1 MSEVSTNAL
10 IDTDIVVVGGGMVG
24 AALALALAP
33 LDIRVIVLEGQS
45 LDVSPRQCAKVPD
58 VASFERRVSA
68 ISPASQRILSRLGAW
83 ERIPAECQG
92 TYTRMCVWDADGTGE
107 IHFDAADMGAVSLG
121 DIVENRLMTE
131 ALHGVLR
138 ERDVEVHD
146 GVAATGWRADGERSV
161 LTLAD
166 GRSIRAT
173 LVVAADG
180 ARSPLRQW
188 AGLPIREWDY
198 GQQAIV
204 ATVQTERSH
213 QFTAWQRFMPTGPLA
228 FLPLAD
234 GQGGSHFLSI
244 VWSQDTLEA
253 ERLMALD
260 DEGFRQ
266 ALGEA
271 FERRLGEIE
280 AVSVRQAFPLR
291 QCHAKTYVRP
301 GLALV
306 GDAAHSIHPLAGQ
319 GVNLGFA
326 DADVLS
332 QEVARALQRG
342 QSPGDM
348 AVLQRYQRR
357 RRGENLAMM
366 AAMEGFKQLFARDEL
381 VPRWLRNTGMR
392 WLDGQ
397 GALKRRIASQAMGL
411 TY

>member
-1 MSEVSTNAL
+1 MPDVSANAL

-33 LDIRVIVLEGQS
+33 LKLHVTVLEGQS
-45 LDVSPRQCAKVPD
+45 LDSSSRQRPVPAG
-58 VASFERRVSA
+58 VAGFERRVSA

-83 ERIPAECQG
+83 ERIPVEYRG
-92 TYTRMCVWDADGTGE
+92 TYTRMCVWDAEGTGE
-107 IHFDAADMGAVSLG
+107 IHFDAADMGATSLG
-121 DIVENRLMTE
+121 DIVENRLITE
-131 ALHGVLR
+131 ALHDVLR
-138 ERDVEVHD
+138 ERDVEVRD
-146 GVAATGWRADGERSV
+146 GIAATGWRVDGDRSE

-166 GRSIRAT
+166 GSLIRAN

-188 AGLPIREWDY
+188 AGLPVREWDY

-204 ATVQTERSH
+204 ATVRTEHSH
-213 QFTAWQRFMPTGPLA
+213 SFTAWQRFTPTGPLA

-234 GQGGSHFLSI
+234 GQGDSHFLSI

-260 DEGFRQ
+260 DVAFRQ

-271 FERRLGEIE
+271 FEHRLGAIE
-280 AVSVRQAFPLR
+280 AVSQRQAFPLR

-326 DADVLS
+326 DADVLA
-332 QEVARALQRG
+332 QEVARAVQRR
-342 QSPGDM
+342 QSPGEM
-348 AVLQRYQRR
+348 TVLQRYQRR

-381 VPRWLRNTGMR
+381 LPRWLRNTGMR

-411 TY
+411 TH